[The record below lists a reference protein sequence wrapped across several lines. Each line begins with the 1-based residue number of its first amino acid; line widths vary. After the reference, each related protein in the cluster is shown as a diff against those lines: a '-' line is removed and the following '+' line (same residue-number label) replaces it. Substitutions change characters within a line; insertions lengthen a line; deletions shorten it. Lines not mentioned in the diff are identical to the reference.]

1 MNCCQKCLRTFKSP
15 RALKIHYQR
24 QQECNEH
31 YLQIKIT
38 EINKEEEEFISNE
51 SDNLDIMNADID
63 SVFNDDAAFNETI
76 INSKLKERYQS
87 YLKSGFEGMIDSN
100 KLIQSQIDL
109 LIILK
114 QAKAPLYL
122 FDQIWKWTKQSA
134 QVYNINFASV
144 ENVSRSH
151 CLKTIKNSFD
161 MNEMEPIKKSIK
173 LEGSNQ
179 FIDVIVHK
187 FEHCLYS
194 LLSDKILMDPSNLL
208 ISVDQEPSITQNNK
222 NKNRMLNDI
231 DSGSVYQNASK
242 AFTNINNSELL
253 CPIIFFIDKTHTDVQ
268 GRLCLEQIR
277 FTLGIF
283 NRETRNNPN
292 AWRTLG
298 YIADQAYIKTKN
310 TFEKNQDYHHMIA
323 TILEDFIL
331 LQKDLIEWDF
341 NVNANAVKTFYLKL
355 LVLFIMGDTDG
366 HDKLAGRYTSRN
378 GIQKPCRCCNV
389 SFEDTDEPEFD
400 FVYNKHTLINVTTSN
415 ASADT
420 LQSLS
425 IHGITNAWT
434 NVQFCDPERG
444 LYGALCP
451 DILHCIKHGLYNYAL
466 LALFDR
472 KTAKECTDLDE
483 ITFSNRNV
491 FTQNYSKHFDELSK
505 RYGYLLSHQSDRELP
520 RTHINTNYTTITRKN
535 AHEMSGIILAILV
548 VFTTDEGTNTLDEI
562 MAGIEAAKFIHLFE
576 LLLMLENFCSTP
588 EHRKAD
594 IGLFKEF
601 TPYMLNTYK
610 DILNRQTGCG
620 CKFIKYHLPNH
631 FADDMLRYG
640 SMINFDTEIGE
651 SHHKTE
657 AKYPSHNTQR
667 RKSEFEFQTATRQIE
682 NFAINKAFMYLTSN
696 DEQEQILNDDDNA
709 VFNRWYRYHYHP
721 DLGLQQKIEKKKYV
735 NCKWVDNNFQQ
746 QLLEVCQMIYRNGCI
761 KGKLK
766 FFTLHNRH
774 SYLFRADPNYK
785 DNECWYDWADVNWDD
800 EIIPTKLLLF
810 WDIETNSLKKPFKI
824 GDITIKE
831 PGQYVLCYSLK
842 SETIMEPAHT
852 QSILIQYGSLD
863 LDKKGVPKLYIF
875 HTDCIASTMSAVP
888 YKVSDNS
895 AIAKEWNF
903 LRPKSEWYE
912 IFINYMN
919 EELEEE
925 KKEKSQ
931 ENITKKQKTN

>member
-15 RALKIHYQR
+15 KALKSHYQR

-31 YLQIKIT
+31 YLQMKLT
-38 EINKEEEEFISNE
+38 EINKEEEEFINYE
-51 SDNLDIMNADID
+51 SDNLDIMNAEID
-63 SVFNDDAAFNETI
+63 SVFNDAAAFNETI
-76 INSKLKERYQS
+76 INSKLKERYNS
-87 YLKSGFEGMIDSN
+87 FLKSGFEGMIDSN

-134 QVYNINFASV
+134 QLYNINFASV

-151 CLKTIKNSFD
+151 CLKTVKNSFD

-179 FIDVIVHK
+179 VIDVIVHK

-208 ISVDQEPSITQNNK
+208 FSVDQEPRNTQNNN
-222 NKNRMLNDI
+222 NKNQMINDI
-231 DSGSVYQNASK
+231 DSGSVFQNASK
-242 AFTNINNSELL
+242 AFTNINNNELL

-310 TFEKNQDYHHMIA
+310 SFEKNQDYHHMIA

-331 LQKDLIEWDF
+331 LQKDLIEWDIHVNE
-341 NVNANAVKTFYLKL
+341 NVVKTFYLKL

-389 SFEDTDEPEFD
+389 QFEDTDDPEFD

-434 NVQFCDPERG
+434 NVQFCDQERG

-472 KTAKECTDLDE
+472 KTAKDCTDLDE

-491 FTQNYSKHFDELSK
+491 FTQNYSKHFDELTK

-594 IGLFKEF
+594 IKLFKEF

-696 DEQEQILNDDDNA
+696 DEQDQISNDDDNA
-709 VFNRWYRYHYHP
+709 VFNRWYRYHYYP

-735 NCKWVDNNFQQ
+735 SCKWVDNNFQQ
-746 QLLEVCQMIYRNGCI
+746 QLLEVCQMVYRNGCI

-766 FFTLHNRH
+766 FFTLHKRH
-774 SYLFRADPNYK
+774 SFLFRADPNYK

-863 LDKKGVPKLYIF
+863 LDKKGLPKLYIF
-875 HTDCIASTMSAVP
+875 HIDCIASTISAVP

-919 EELEEE
+919 EELEQE
-925 KKEKSQ
+925 KKE
-931 ENITKKQKTN
+931 ENITKKQRTN